1 MLDISFRS
9 EYSMLSVQFSMKE
22 ETMPQHEPPPGRV
35 AGVDYGTARIGIA
48 ITDPSRTFASPL
60 EQHTRGDAVGDARY
74 FKRLAEREDV
84 KLFIVGLPLHL
95 SGDESQKS
103 LESREFAKWL
113 GETTGVSVELF
124 DERFTTSLADEAL
137 AAGELTKKKRKA
149 RRDMLAAQFLLSA
162 WLEARRGREVQNES
176 IE

>member
-1 MLDISFRS
+1 MT
-9 EYSMLSVQFSMKE
+9 QNE
-22 ETMPQHEPPPGRV
+22 EPLGRV
-35 AGVDYGTARIGIA
+35 AGVDYGTVRIGIA
-48 ITDPSRTFASPL
+48 ITDPGRSLASPL
-60 EQHTRGDAVGDARY
+60 EQHGRGDAVGDARY
-74 FKRLAEREDV
+74 FKRLAEREDIR
-84 KLFIVGLPLHL
+84 LFVVGLPVHL

-103 LESREFAKWL
+103 FEAREFAKWL
-113 GETTGVSVELF
+113 GETTGVPVELF

-162 WLEARRGREVQNES
+162 WLDARRGREVHNES